1 MNIKNSILLRIR
13 IAFIVIF
20 LFIVAIITKM
30 VMVQTIEGPKWREK
44 AKNIT
49 YQYKPVKATRGN
61 IYSDNGSLLSTSLPF
76 YKVAFDAT
84 VVDKE
89 LFLKEVDSLA
99 YHLSVFF
106 KDKSKSE
113 YKNLLT
119 DARAK
124 RKRYVILSN
133 KQINFRGKKEL
144 SNWPIFREGRYL
156 GGVIFERVDRRF
168 LPFVELGSRTVG
180 FINENNR
187 GAGLE
192 FSFNQILAGTNG
204 EAMYQKFSGGSW
216 KPVYDGTE
224 IKSTDGKN
232 IKTTID
238 VNLQDVAESALQ
250 RALRVHEADY
260 GLVVVMEVQTGKI
273 KAISNLT
280 KSGGDYHE
288 TYNYVVGSLVEPGST
303 IKLATMLTLLEENNI
318 DLNDSI
324 DTGNGVYT
332 IYNNKVKDD
341 HEGGWGK
348 MTIRQAFE
356 KSSNVAMVKLVEKY
370 FSLDPVKFLTYFDK
384 LNLTEPLNFQISGE
398 GKPNVP
404 RPSDSGWS
412 GITLPWMAHGY
423 GLEITPLH
431 ILTLFNAVAN
441 NGQMIRP
448 IIVQSVLEA
457 DKEEKTYETKVLN
470 PKICSD
476 ETLMKLKTMLE
487 GVVNNGTASNIK
499 GTHYKIAGKTGTTQI
514 LEKGVYTSK
523 YITSFAGY
531 FPADN
536 PAYTALV
543 LIRNP
548 KGWRQYG
555 SNVAAPVFK
564 EIADNI
570 YARDIKMHTSINV
583 NEIKWQEGVFPVIR
597 AGKLEELQQICNEL
611 GVSNHVIDNNEW
623 VRTKINGNAVEWIK
637 IQQKKNTMPDV
648 SGMTFRDAL
657 YILENEGLKI
667 EHRGLGR
674 VEEQSIPPGRKI
686 EKGNLVVLTLG

>member
-1 MNIKNSILLRIR
+1 LLRIR

>member
-1 MNIKNSILLRIR
+1 VNIKNSILLRIR

>member
-1 MNIKNSILLRIR
+1 MLRIR

>member
-1 MNIKNSILLRIR
+1 
-13 IAFIVIF
+13 
-20 LFIVAIITKM
+20 
-30 VMVQTIEGPKWREK
+30 MVQTIEGPKWREK